1 VAGLGRG
8 KTPPVRVT
16 IRGHTYRSTVARR
29 GEKYLV
35 GISAENRASAG
46 VAAGD
51 EVDVDIELDTE
62 SREVSVPPDFAA
74 ALDAHPEARQ
84 FFHGLSNSQ
93 KRWFVDGIEQ
103 AKKAETRERRIA
115 NAVSRLR
122 EGKAQ
127 R

>member
-1 VAGLGRG
+1 M
-8 KTPPVRVT
+8 
-16 IRGHTYRSTVARR
+16 
-29 GEKYLV
+29 

-46 VAAGD
+46 VGAGD
-51 EVDVDIELDTE
+51 EVDVDIALDTE

-74 ALDAHPEARQ
+74 ALDAHPGARQ